1 MSHLIMMVRVWGL
14 DVSPDHDGKGLRS
27 WCLLDDNGRSVLM
40 LTARRRCNR
49 WPKYLKIVQFLLH
62 YGGGSN
68 TEHDRILN
76 GPKLFRWWMVV
87 FSNGWDFFGPHLVFL
102 CTVSVCEWS
111 VLVHSCS
118 YNSQH
123 SKTKPFQYW
132 SSKHSDFEWVMNLN
146 VWYLSPHCTQ
156 LPFNNYHTSD
166 YCRKKSNCWMVCYS
180 DYHLN
185 YRLKKSFDPMASE
198 Y

>member
-1 MSHLIMMVRVWGL
+1 MIQLSKYSDLIMILRVWGL

-68 TEHDRILN
+68 TEHDQILN

-87 FSNGWDFFGPHLVFL
+87 FSNGWDFFGPNLVFL

-118 YNSQH
+118 YSSDH
-123 SKTKPFQYW
+123 SKTKSFQYW
-132 SSKHSDFEWVMNLN
+132 LIFKTFRYWMGYESESELCSV
-146 VWYLSPHCTQ
+146 TIQ
-156 LPFNNYHTSD
+156 LPHI
-166 YCRKKSNCWMVCYS
+166 W
-180 DYHLN
+180 L
-185 YRLKKSFDPMASE
+185 L
-198 Y
+198 